1 MAARAAGRGTAS
13 EGPVRTAAL
22 DAVPEDD
29 DDLITEH
36 AATIVEEPV
45 LLDRAALLTL
55 LEHLDESLLGLRFDG
70 SIAFASPSVKSL
82 LGWDAQGL
90 VGTSLLDYL
99 RPGSIGPMADVV
111 SQLSGQR
118 GTDASDTTEMRALDG
133 QWVPVRY
140 HLTLGP
146 DLGGLG
152 DLVVTLQGAE
162 AWDERRAALVE
173 RALNEDRLV
182 RLASIFVNY
191 GFGQFDQALDAAVN
205 ELAGLPWVTRVSVW
219 RSMGERAVRQAC
231 WTAPQAGPHRPLSH
245 RLPLQ
250 RLRRL
255 AAGEEL
261 VLRPELLPE
270 WALPANLSVSGVTSL
285 LCVPMLVDSRFI
297 GFVMVE
303 TTYPGPVF
311 EASHFATLRSACA
324 VLAQA
329 FERHDLER
337 ELNERASTDRLTA
350 LANRWTFLGQL
361 DEALVAVDEGRSAGV
376 AVALMDLDR
385 FKIVNDSLGHEA
397 GDRVLIEMAH
407 RLMTA
412 IARQPALAAPA
423 RLGGDEFLVMA
434 PQCATPEEA
443 VALLEQLVEVLIP
456 PFDLGGQAVTLTASV
471 GVVHARDALADGGE
485 LLRRADLA
493 MYQAKG
499 QGGGRVELEDGDV
512 RERVTGRISDEA
524 ELRTAIE
531 DGQLRV
537 HFQGEWDLEHRQLL
551 GAEALVR
558 WQQPER
564 GMVPPALFI
573 PLAEECGLIG
583 RLGMTVL
590 REACRSLAGWSQRG
604 LPEDFVLRVNVSALQ
619 LADAT
624 LATEIADVLASF
636 RLDPERVCLELT
648 ESSLLVDPVGAVVA
662 LDKLRELGVGV
673 AVDDFGTGF
682 SSLLYLKELPLTSV
696 KIDKAFVDGLP
707 DESRDRAIVASVVR
721 LAEEIGISVTAEGVE
736 RAPQASALLDLGCR
750 RAQGF
755 LLSRPEPADRFEAR
769 LGPA

>member
-1 MAARAAGRGTAS
+1 MRMDGAGGARGAWTDTA
-13 EGPVRTAAL
+13 VDFAR
-22 DAVPEDD
+22 D
-29 DDLITEH
+29 DDLVPDH
-36 AATIVEEPV
+36 AATIVDEPV
-45 LLDRAALLTL
+45 LLDRAGLLTV

-70 SIAFASPSVKSL
+70 TITFASPSVKAL

-111 SQLSGQR
+111 SQLSGQHR
-118 GTDASDTTEMRALDG
+118 TDAAERTEIRDLDG

-140 HLTLGP
+140 HLTMGP
-146 DLGGLG
+146 NLGGLG
-152 DLVVTLQGAE
+152 DVVVTLHGVE

-182 RLASIFVNY
+182 RLASIFVTH
-191 GFGQFDQALDAAVN
+191 GFGQFDQALDAAVH

-219 RSMGERAVRQAC
+219 RAVGDRAVRQAC

-245 RLPLQ
+245 RLPLE

-255 AAGEEL
+255 VGGEEL
-261 VLRPELLPE
+261 MFRPELVPDGF
-270 WALPANLSVSGVTSL
+270 LSSGLSKSGVSSL
-285 LCVPMLVDSRFI
+285 LCVPMQIDGRFT

-311 EASHFATLRSACA
+311 EASHFATLRSASA

-350 LANRWTFLGQL
+350 LANRWTFLAHL
-361 DEALVAVDEGRSAGV
+361 DEALRAVDEGRSPGV
-376 AVALMDLDR
+376 AVAMMDLDR

-407 RLMTA
+407 RLSTA
-412 IARQPALAAPA
+412 IGRQPGLAAPA

-434 PQCATPEEA
+434 PGCATPEDA
-443 VALLEQLVEVLIP
+443 VALLEQLVEVLVP

-471 GVVHARDALADGGE
+471 GVVHASDALADGGE

-499 QGGGRVELEDGDV
+499 QGGGRVELEDGAV

-537 HFQGEWDLEHRQLL
+537 HFQGEWDLESQRLL

-558 WQQPER
+558 WQHPER

-573 PLAEECGLIG
+573 PLAEECGLIL
-583 RLGMTVL
+583 RLGMVVL
-590 REACRSLAGWSQRG
+590 RDACRSLEAWSRRG
-604 LPEDFVLRVNVSALQ
+604 LPDDFVLRVNVSALQ

-624 LATEIADVLASF
+624 LTSEIAEVLASS
-636 RLDPERVCLELT
+636 RLDPERLCLELT
-648 ESSLLVDPVGAVVA
+648 ESSLLVDPTGAVLA
-662 LDKLRELGVGV
+662 LEKLRELGVGV

-682 SSLLYLKELPLTSV
+682 SSLLYLKQLPLTSV

-736 RAPQASALLDLGCR
+736 TAAQASALLDLGCR

-755 LLSRPEPADRFEAR
+755 LLSRPEPADEFEAR